1 MYSFSDILF
10 CLLWTK
16 EPVDILREQGGS
28 CVCLMLP
35 GAGIR
40 WVCVVY
46 DCDMTHVRCMTMRHI
61 HRVSITVGVCFQW
74 ESENA
79 GMRWGVMLLSGVG
92 IRWVSNCYNTARR
105 WCQGSGRKYCHK
117 VAAVTGFHHQI
128 EVVLDIDISY
138 ISGLWVYV
146 VFLGVYKF
154 RLLNYEIV
162 KIRVI
167 FFMCIFKNECRCCK
181 NLFLNSEHT
190 IILSILCTFIMYF
203 YAQISIL
210 RFCFSYHTQST
221 YFSRLY
227 AYIYKFENTYAKNC
241 TSYSWRWIY
250 VSLILVLFD

>member
-167 FFMCIFKNECRCCK
+167 FLCV
-181 NLFLNSEHT
+181 FLKTSVDAVRICFWT
-190 IILSILCTFIMYF
+190 LSILLFYQFFAHSSCTFMHKYPYWDFASPIIPNPPTSHVFMHIY
-203 YAQISIL
+203 ISLKIHMPRIVRPIL
-210 RFCFSYHTQST
+210 EGEFMSHWY
-221 YFSRLY
+221 
-227 AYIYKFENTYAKNC
+227 
-241 TSYSWRWIY
+241 
-250 VSLILVLFD
+250 